1 MDWIEKN
8 LARSITIA
16 VAAASMILLA
26 LFGWH
31 QWQATRTAKAE
42 ARLAT
47 GQAGAALAS
56 GQDAA
61 NSIGNRM
68 DADAAIDALTREN
81 DHAIRTAPGADA
93 PVDPALRDAALRGLC
108 RRAAYRHDPKCL
120 QHADPR

>member
-1 MDWIEKN
+1 MIPDRRLI
-8 LARSITIA
+8 LAGLATLA
-16 VAAASMILLA
+16 LVLLLA
-26 LFGWH
+26 MFGWH
-31 QWQATRTAKAE
+31 EWRSARTARVE
-42 ARLAT
+42 TRLAT

-68 DADAAIDALTREN
+68 DADAATDTVTREN

-120 QHADPR
+120 QHPDPR

>member
-8 LARSITIA
+8 LAKA
-16 VAAASMILLA
+16 VGLAIAAAALILLA

-31 QWQATRTAKAE
+31 EWQASRTASTE
-42 ARLAT
+42 ARLAS

-61 NSIGNRM
+61 NAIGNRM
-68 DADAAIDALTREN
+68 DADAATDTITREN

-93 PVDPALRDAALRGLC
+93 PVDPALRDTALRGLC

-120 QHADPR
+120 QHLDPR

>member
-8 LARSITIA
+8 LAKAIA
-16 VAAASMILLA
+16 IAAGALVLLA

-31 QWQATRTAKAE
+31 EWQATRAAGTR

-47 GQAGAALAS
+47 GQAGAAIAS

-68 DADAAIDALTREN
+68 DADAATDTVTREN

-93 PVDPALRDAALRGLC
+93 PVDPVLRDAALRGLC

-120 QHADPR
+120 QYADPR